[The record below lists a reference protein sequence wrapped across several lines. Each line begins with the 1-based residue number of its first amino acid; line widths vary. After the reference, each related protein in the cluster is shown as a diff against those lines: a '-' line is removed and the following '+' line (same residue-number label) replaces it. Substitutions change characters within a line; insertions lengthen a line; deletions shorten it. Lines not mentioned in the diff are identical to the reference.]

1 MAWDQATGDALGR
14 GARFIRGLES
24 LEVGERYRLNVHDLL
39 DMLFPIGGLLD
50 RPTPEEK
57 AAFIAERV
65 PFPCRTWEDLMSGDW
80 IFERLPK
87 DRWAEATRRRTKRNA
102 E

>member
-1 MAWDQATGDALGR
+1 MAWDQATGEALRR
-14 GARFIRGLES
+14 GARFIDGLQG
-24 LEVGERYRLNVHDLL
+24 LKVGERYRLGTGEFL

-50 RPTPEEK
+50 RPTLEEK

-65 PFPCRTWEDLMSGDW
+65 PFPCRTWEDLMTGDW

-87 DRWAEATRRRTKRNA
+87 ERWAEATRRRKD
-102 E
+102 